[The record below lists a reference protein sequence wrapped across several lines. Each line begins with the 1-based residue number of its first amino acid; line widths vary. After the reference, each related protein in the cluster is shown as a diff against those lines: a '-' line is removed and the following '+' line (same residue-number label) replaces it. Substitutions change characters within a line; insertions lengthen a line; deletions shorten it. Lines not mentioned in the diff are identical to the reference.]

1 MEDMAGPIRNPQNT
15 RFTGISHV
23 CGHRHFVV
31 LNPSGAIAL
40 PDPLAH
46 FGDSAAW
53 ALKPRTAKF
62 DASRLLVGP
71 SRPASFLSVLCL
83 GSGRLSSRSDSNNFD
98 LDWLVLACISS
109 VFHVVQHC
117 KFWYFD
123 LVTSQV
129 HGPSHYSGCQN
140 IEGCDNYEWLAITPT
155 SNRQL
160 PEFVGSCLLTAA
172 KSHQRLPSLQGDCW
186 TALVAATVTENHW
199 CTVHNAWRN
208 SAKHWIL
215 SRQQG
220 ENKYIQESEAAC
232 GLPQTCSSST
242 AISRL
247 AFVRFC
253 T

>member
-1 MEDMAGPIRNPQNT
+1 MYCFDPTWPQHRLHLGSTSANKAPTWAHLAASSAQLGSIIDCLRATSQHGFNMEDMAGPIRNPQNT

-98 LDWLVLACISS
+98 LD
-109 VFHVVQHC
+109 
-117 KFWYFD
+117 
-123 LVTSQV
+123 
-129 HGPSHYSGCQN
+129 
-140 IEGCDNYEWLAITPT
+140 
-155 SNRQL
+155 
-160 PEFVGSCLLTAA
+160 
-172 KSHQRLPSLQGDCW
+172 
-186 TALVAATVTENHW
+186 
-199 CTVHNAWRN
+199 
-208 SAKHWIL
+208 
-215 SRQQG
+215 
-220 ENKYIQESEAAC
+220 
-232 GLPQTCSSST
+232 
-242 AISRL
+242 
-247 AFVRFC
+247 
-253 T
+253 